1 MTTAERTQASRRR
14 WPRSLPNEHG
24 FWVML
29 LAAIVSAQLRTDFAR
44 SALLVSVV
52 IAVGAVAFA
61 TLLHRKIRGR
71 EAAQLAATA
80 CLGLAGA
87 PIEWA
92 AGLPLSDVLAGT
104 VARVAIFL
112 FSSFM
117 VRAAFARSARSP
129 GVSSMVWQAASLLL
143 LATAFA
149 VLALADRLAEARACA
164 MAGVV
169 GGLLACWRPTAK
181 QLKPL
186 GLALAGLALGSAIVL
201 AL

>member
-1 MTTAERTQASRRR
+1 
-14 WPRSLPNEHG
+14 LPNEHG

-29 LAAIVSAQLRTDFAR
+29 LAAIGSALLRSHFAR
-44 SALLVSVV
+44 SALLVSVA

-71 EAAQLAATA
+71 EGGQLAATA

-92 AGLPLSDVLAGT
+92 AALPLSDVLAGT
-104 VARVAIFL
+104 IARVAIFL

-117 VRAAFARSARSP
+117 VRAAFARSARRP
-129 GVSSMVWQAASLLL
+129 GLSSNVWQAASLLL
-143 LATAFA
+143 LAMAFA

-169 GGLLACWRPTAK
+169 GGLLAWWRPTAK

-201 AL
+201 GL

>member
-1 MTTAERTQASRRR
+1 MTEKRPQASRRR
-14 WPRSLPNEHG
+14 WLRSLPNEHG

-52 IAVGAVAFA
+52 IAVAAVAFA

-71 EAAQLAATA
+71 ESAQLAATA

-92 AGLPLSDVLAGT
+92 AGLPVSDVLAGT
-104 VARVAIFL
+104 IARVAIFL
-112 FSSFM
+112 FSSFT
-117 VRAAFARSARSP
+117 VRAAFARSARRP
-129 GVSSMVWQAASLLL
+129 GVSSTVWQAASLLL

-164 MAGVV
+164 MAGVG
-169 GGLLACWRPTAK
+169 GGLLAFWRPTAK

-186 GLALAGLALGSAIVL
+186 GLALAGVALGSAIVL

>member
-1 MTTAERTQASRRR
+1 MMTEGPTRTSRRR
-14 WPRSLPNEHG
+14 WPSSLPNEHG

-29 LAAIVSAQLRTDFAR
+29 LAAIVSALLRSHFAR
-44 SALLVSVV
+44 SALLVSFV
-52 IAVGAVAFA
+52 IAVAAVAFA
-61 TLLHRKIRGR
+61 TLLHRKIRGG

-87 PIEWA
+87 PIEYA
-92 AGLPLSDVLAGT
+92 AGLALSDVLAGT
-104 VARVAIFL
+104 IARVAIFL

-117 VRAAFARSARSP
+117 VRAAFARSARRP
-129 GVSSMVWQAASLLL
+129 GLSSNAWQTASLLL
-143 LATAFA
+143 LAMAFA

-164 MAGVV
+164 MAGVA
-169 GGLLACWRPTAK
+169 GGLLAWWRPTAK

>member
-1 MTTAERTQASRRR
+1 
-14 WPRSLPNEHG
+14 
-24 FWVML
+24 ML
-29 LAAIVSAQLRTDFAR
+29 LAAVLSAQLRTHFAR
-44 SALLVSVV
+44 SAVLVSVLV
-52 IAVGAVAFA
+52 SGAAVAFA
-61 TLLHRKIRGR
+61 SFLHRQIRGR

-80 CLGLAGA
+80 CLALAGA

-92 AGLPLSDVLAGT
+92 AGLPVSDVLAGT

-112 FSSFM
+112 FSSFI

-129 GVSSMVWQAASLLL
+129 GVSSTVWQAASLLL

-149 VLALADRLAEARACA
+149 VLALADRMAEARACA
-164 MAGVV
+164 LAGVV
-169 GGLLACWRPTAK
+169 GGLLAWWRPTAK